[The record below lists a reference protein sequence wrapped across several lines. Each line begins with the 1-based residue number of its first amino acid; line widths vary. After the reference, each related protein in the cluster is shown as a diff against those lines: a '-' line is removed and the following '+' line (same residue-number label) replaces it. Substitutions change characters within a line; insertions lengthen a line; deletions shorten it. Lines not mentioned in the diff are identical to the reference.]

1 MSSSSSREP
10 TQRQIH
16 SLCGPSLYYYV
27 QSHNESFLC
36 HDGDKYHTN
45 FFFFLCVMVHT
56 VEHRRLKC
64 QKQETSLYFITG
76 FLIPKAVSTDSDHA
90 TCCGPASLFYRVFEF
105 RDFIT
110 KDEFLK
116 FQG

>member
-1 MSSSSSREP
+1 MS
-10 TQRQIH
+10 
-16 SLCGPSLYYYV
+16 PSCV
-27 QSHNESFLC
+27 MMGIS
-36 HDGDKYHTN
+36 TIPI
-45 FFFFLCVMVHT
+45 FFFLCVMVHT